1 MNNNLNDRQKEA
13 VEHLRGPVRI
23 IAGPGSGKTRTIV
36 AKALNILNNNYSVP
50 YRILI
55 LTFTNKAANE
65 IKNRIHEEIGDV
77 NFKNVFTYHGLASY
91 FLRTEAKRLNIEPDY
106 VIIDSKDKERLIKE
120 QLRLVNTKNDN
131 VIINAEP
138 RDLSTKFSVYKVN
151 SNMLEL
157 DRNKNDYTRSI
168 AKLYDKYETRKK
180 ELKLYDFD
188 DLLVQFNNFLESNHE
203 VRDIW
208 QNKYDYIF
216 IDEFQDTNELQYD
229 IIRKITKEDSNIT
242 VVGDPDQNIYSW
254 RGADIGL
261 ILNFDK
267 DYKDVKT
274 VILNE
279 NYRSAPT
286 ILKVANNLISNN
298 KDRIEFENKAIKREQ
313 TNVNVIACK
322 DRKDE
327 ARRVVAEIEKLK
339 SIRNISYDK
348 MAIIF
353 RSNYVSKDFEF
364 VLSNWGISYTLI
376 GGFRFFDRVEVKE
389 TLNYFRFLYFRD
401 DFSLKQ
407 IINVPARKVG
417 DVTWM
422 KFEEKALE
430 EGKTVW
436 EYITSISESLKG
448 ELRTFVDETKI
459 YIEEQIGNGEKI
471 YIKFKKYL
479 ENVGFINLYANKE
492 ESKLENVESLI
503 DQIKT
508 IFQNKGENKEEII
521 NFYNNSMLQSSSD
534 ISSIENHVTL
544 ITAHASKGLEFD
556 VVFFVGFNE
565 GIIPTKR
572 IIENPAAK
580 NFEKQIEEE
589 RRVAYV
595 GVTRA
600 KNELYITYSTDYDFI
615 TRKPLVRSRFID
627 ELDLESSSI
636 NFIGDLILEPKEI
649 KEINKNYEVPKGF
662 TSKDTNNVFPGD
674 IIWHIM
680 YGEGVIVSQDD
691 EFIKVAFERKVGIK
705 EVMIGHESYFKK
717 E

>member
-1 MNNNLNDRQKEA
+1 MDNSNLNERQKEA
-13 VEHLRGPVRI
+13 VEHLNGPVRI

-36 AKALNILNNNYSVP
+36 SKALNILNNHHSVP
-50 YRILI
+50 YRVLI

-77 NFKNVFTYHGLASY
+77 NFKNVFTYHSLASY
-91 FLRTEAKRLNIEPDY
+91 FLRTEAKRLNIDSDY
-106 VIIDSKDKERLIKE
+106 VIIDTKDKERLIKE
-120 QLRLVNTKNDN
+120 QLRIINTKRDN
-131 VIINAEP
+131 VIIDEEV

-151 SNMLEL
+151 QNKLEL
-157 DRNKNDYTRSI
+157 DRAKNDYTRVI
-168 AKLYDKYETRKK
+168 AELYDKYETRKK

-188 DLLVQFNNFLESNHE
+188 DLLVQFNKFLETNSE
-203 VRDIW
+203 VRNIW

-229 IIRKITKEDSNIT
+229 IIKKITTQDSNIT

-267 DYKDVKT
+267 DYRNVKT
-274 VILNE
+274 IILNE
-279 NYRSAPT
+279 NYRSAPA
-286 ILKVANNLISNN
+286 ILKIANNLISHN
-298 KDRIEFENKAIKREQ
+298 KDRIEFENKAVKNEQ
-313 TNVNVIACK
+313 TSVKVLACR
-322 DRKDE
+322 DRKEE
-327 ARRVVAEIEKLK
+327 ARRVVSEIEKLK
-339 SIRNISYDK
+339 KMKNISYDK

-376 GGFRFFDRVEVKE
+376 GGFRFFDRIEVKE

-407 IINVPARKVG
+407 IINVPSRKVG

-430 EGKTVW
+430 EKKSVW
-436 EYITSISESLKG
+436 EYIISISESLKG
-448 ELRTFVDETKI
+448 ELKVFVDETKE
-459 YIEEQIGNGEKI
+459 YIEKQIGNGEKI
-471 YIKFKKYL
+471 FIKFKKYL
-479 ENVGFINLYANKE
+479 ENVGFTKFYDDKE
-492 ESKLENVESLI
+492 EGRLENIESLI
-503 DQIKT
+503 EQIRT
-508 IFQNKGENKEEII
+508 LFQNKGENKEDII
-521 NFYNNSMLQSSSD
+521 DFYNNSMLQSASD

-572 IIENPAAK
+572 IIENK
-580 NFEKQIEEE
+580 NSEKLIEEE

-600 KNELYITYSTDYDFI
+600 KSELYLSYSTDYDFI
-615 TRKPLVRSRFID
+615 TKKQLERSRFLD
-627 ELDLESSSI
+627 ELDLSSADI
-636 NFIGDLILEPKEI
+636 LLIGNTFDLEEEKEQ
-649 KEINKNYEVPKGF
+649 EVYDVPKGF
-662 TSKDTNNVFPGD
+662 TSKNTNDVFPGD
-674 IIWHIM
+674 IVWHIK
-680 YGEGVIVSQDD
+680 YGEGIIIGQDS
-691 EFIKVAFERKVGIK
+691 EFIKVAFSKEFGIK
-705 EVMIGHESYFKK
+705 ELVIGHESYFKK